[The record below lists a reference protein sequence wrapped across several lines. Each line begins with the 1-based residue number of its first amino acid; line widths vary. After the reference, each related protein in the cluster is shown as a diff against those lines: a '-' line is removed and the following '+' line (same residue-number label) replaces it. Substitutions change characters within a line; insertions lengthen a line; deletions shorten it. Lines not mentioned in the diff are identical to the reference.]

1 MTTSFH
7 FPVVAIV
14 KHLIFSCFVC
24 HATAVN
30 QIVVY
35 VKFITKRLAAIVA
48 TEKQQIKQKQLHD
61 NVLAQPKKV
70 CAAKTEL
77 PIQTVG
83 AITIN
88 N

>member
-1 MTTSFH
+1 
-7 FPVVAIV
+7 
-14 KHLIFSCFVC
+14 
-24 HATAVN
+24 
-30 QIVVY
+30 VY

-48 TEKQQIKQKQLHD
+48 TEKQQIKQKLLHD

-70 CAAKTEL
+70 CAAKTGL